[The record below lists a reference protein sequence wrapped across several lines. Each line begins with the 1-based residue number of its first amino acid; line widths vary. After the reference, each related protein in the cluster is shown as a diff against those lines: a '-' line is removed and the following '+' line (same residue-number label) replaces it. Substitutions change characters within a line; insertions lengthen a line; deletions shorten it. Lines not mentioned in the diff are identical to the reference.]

1 MTAHILFVDDE
12 KPNLAVFA
20 AMCGQDFSV
29 LTASSAA
36 EALEVMRR
44 HEIGVVLSDQRMPDV
59 TGVQFLER
67 VRSEFPDTVRMLVT
81 AYADLGATIDAI
93 NKGHVRRYIR
103 KPWDPE
109 ELKAYLAEAMA
120 LYQTQREIHAVERRL
135 LETERVYGL
144 GVIAS
149 SLAAELREPAATVA
163 REIATARDL
172 LRVGLDST
180 PPGSGAEARAL
191 RARMAEADEALVD
204 AVAAA
209 DAMMGLVRGIELP
222 THAGDENGVDLR
234 NLVRLTLRILRTE
247 LREVEDVKIE
257 IASVPDVRGSSV
269 KLGQVVINLLVNALR
284 AVADKPRRE
293 RSVSVRLRVEGA
305 QVRLE
310 VEDNRD
316 DPVSTDSAA
325 PFDPLAKRE
334 RFVGTGLGLAISKRI
349 AEEVGGRIDAET
361 RGAGGSAKK
370 TLFRLTVPVLAAS

>member
-293 RSVSVRLRVEGA
+293 RSVSVRLQVEGA